1 MSSTN
6 PTLINGFE
14 DVMAHIKKLEE
25 ENKQLKDKVTMYD
38 DWVKD
43 QKIARETLE
52 RQNKKIMEE
61 RMEAK
66 RQFKQEIEMMQ
77 DSLNKAYASIE
88 SDVTVFE
95 FIDHHLGAIQCNK
108 EDIDNYTENQSARE
122 TLYSLADI
130 TLPEEDEE

>member
-130 TLPEEDEE
+130 TLPEEDED